1 VTAFDR
7 RGFFWRRHSGDGIKK
22 SRRGGMPGLTNL
34 RQGSGVTPDSG
45 NTVLRSGVGRSYR
58 QLPVRERVRRE
69 AASCRNR
76 LLIKRYSRSG
86 IGYRRC
92 DFFFEPEYPCGGYFE
107 CTSLRL
113 QSLSFRF
120 FNHIKCNLRSRKR
133 PKPGEVLA
141 GAGTHGSTPCK
152 YAVRCVISASEG
164 HERAS
169 PLVHEIMSVVLGFA
183 SSDEIVFVGLGFGA
197 VFVVLGFGAAEQP

>member
-1 VTAFDR
+1 
-7 RGFFWRRHSGDGIKK
+7 
-22 SRRGGMPGLTNL
+22 MPGLTNL

-152 YAVRCVISASEG
+152 YAVRRVISASEG

-169 PLVHEIMSVVLGFA
+169 PLVHGDYVRRIGFRFIRRDCVCRIRLRRRGATIKECRRNTGDNDDQNASHA
-183 SSDEIVFVGLGFGA
+183 SSP
-197 VFVVLGFGAAEQP
+197 VLKQ

>member
-1 VTAFDR
+1 MLVLPPSHSIAR
-7 RGFFWRRHSGDGIKK
+7 RSLLQL
-22 SRRGGMPGLTNL
+22 GMLSLHL
-34 RQGSGVTPDSG
+34 R
-45 NTVLRSGVGRSYR
+45 LR
-58 QLPVRERVRRE
+58 
-69 AASCRNR
+69 
-76 LLIKRYSRSG
+76 
-86 IGYRRC
+86 
-92 DFFFEPEYPCGGYFE
+92 
-107 CTSLRL
+107 TSLRL

-169 PLVHEIMSVVLGFA
+169 PLVHGDYVCRIGFRFSRRDCVCRIEFRCRGATMKESRRNTGDNDDQNASHA
-183 SSDEIVFVGLGFGA
+183 SSPV
-197 VFVVLGFGAAEQP
+197 